1 MFMMCRLTGLK
12 HSEKVILD
20 VGDPRIPAPLR
31 KNKQSVTIR
40 TSNGIKEGK
49 RPTPRFKTAYF
60 IWSVPGVKKQNSV
73 SGSEVQW
80 KWSKYYFASE
90 NNSQDFQDD
99 SKRSESERASERPL
113 TPLSERKRF
122 PFRENS
128 TWSYFFFFPIEMHGS
143 SEPWLSVDE
152 RVADLTRS
160 PTRGKEK
167 EGKKNQIRAAEG
179 TAAISMW
186 FLISPGDFVYT
197 DFLWETG
204 EKEEEEE
211 GRPEQGQKKWKPS
224 AALPRTSSS
233 FASASPR
240 RRSSIPGIREVACER
255 QARQMFTKQSKTQED
270 GFKSWYIQLN
280 GSQFS
285 ILKSKICMDQTHFS
299 EIKSINF
306 TLIRHLHALKL
317 VCWANI
323 RKHKSR
329 TNPIFFF
336 FLIFVNFII
345 WTWGCTNS
353 LLPSKAERDESCTE
367 PDNSAER
374 FWQNT

>member
-128 TWSYFFFFPIEMHGS
+128 TWSNFFFSYWNAWLLRALTVSGWKGS
-143 SEPWLSVDE
+143 RFDPVTNEGE
-152 RVADLTRS
+152 RKR
-160 PTRGKEK
+160 R
-167 EGKKNQIRAAEG
+167 GKKNQIRAAEG

-186 FLISPGDFVYT
+186 FLISPGVVPAGRTALSPSPTRPPTTPPPLCLHRFP
-197 DFLWETG
+197 LG
-204 EKEEEEE
+204 NGRE
-211 GRPEQGQKKWKPS
+211 GRGGGGS
-224 AALPRTSSS
+224 ARTR
-233 FASASPR
+233 AE
-240 RRSSIPGIREVACER
+240 G
-255 QARQMFTKQSKTQED
+255 MKT
-270 GFKSWYIQLN
+270 L
-280 GSQFS
+280 GSV
-285 ILKSKICMDQTHFS
+285 T
-299 EIKSINF
+299 
-306 TLIRHLHALKL
+306 
-317 VCWANI
+317 
-323 RKHKSR
+323 
-329 TNPIFFF
+329 
-336 FLIFVNFII
+336 
-345 WTWGCTNS
+345 
-353 LLPSKAERDESCTE
+353 
-367 PDNSAER
+367 
-374 FWQNT
+374 